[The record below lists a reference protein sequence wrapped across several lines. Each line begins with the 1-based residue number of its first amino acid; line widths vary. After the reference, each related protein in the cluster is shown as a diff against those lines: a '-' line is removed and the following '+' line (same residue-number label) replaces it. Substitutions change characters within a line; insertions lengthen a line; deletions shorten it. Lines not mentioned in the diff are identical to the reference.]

1 MLRERTG
8 PARIDAVVSNI
19 LAIVTTQYRE
29 QRFGRPEKTQAF
41 TIDRLY
47 PFLSDLSAHDTLCSA
62 DAPNPNDLV
71 STVHSSDYQPRD
83 GENRDDDIVDSAE
96 ENKNDS
102 SEEPPLTNDLG
113 EAAHF
118 LPDEFCEA
126 ARPDPG
132 QQIKLTSQGHVAF
145 SKTWA
150 DIMEIDD
157 RLLLN
162 DIIPPGRHGEGWQS
176 TTTRAALERYAR
188 EVLEYETQK
197 LSPDVGHESELKGA
211 DKQTSHPTPG
221 SSLFQTAP
229 PDVAV
234 AASGSS
240 TSHQHEAN
248 TDDDSSDDNDADNDH
263 NVDISL
269 DRHHEATSI
278 QQEKAEQTR
287 APREDGGGNQDRAQE
302 GDV

>member
-1 MLRERTG
+1 MTTRWLG

-47 PFLSDLSAHDTLCSA
+47 PFLSAHDTLCSA
-62 DAPNPNDLV
+62 DAPNQNDLV

-132 QQIKLTSQGHVAF
+132 LSSQKYNLFSFLVLPALT
-145 SKTWA
+145 
-150 DIMEIDD
+150 
-157 RLLLN
+157 
-162 DIIPPGRHGEGWQS
+162 
-176 TTTRAALERYAR
+176 
-188 EVLEYETQK
+188 
-197 LSPDVGHESELKGA
+197 
-211 DKQTSHPTPG
+211 
-221 SSLFQTAP
+221 
-229 PDVAV
+229 
-234 AASGSS
+234 AS
-240 TSHQHEAN
+240 
-248 TDDDSSDDNDADNDH
+248 
-263 NVDISL
+263 
-269 DRHHEATSI
+269 
-278 QQEKAEQTR
+278 
-287 APREDGGGNQDRAQE
+287 
-302 GDV
+302 